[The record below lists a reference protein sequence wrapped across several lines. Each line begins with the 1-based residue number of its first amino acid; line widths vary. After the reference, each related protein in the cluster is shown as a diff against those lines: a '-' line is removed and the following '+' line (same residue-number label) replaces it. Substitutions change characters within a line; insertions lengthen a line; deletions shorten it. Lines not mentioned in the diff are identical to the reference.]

1 MRPWRILAL
10 PPLPEEVLC
19 GMVAPL
25 GDAATLSVPTTRDRV
40 GLHAAL
46 ADAEL
51 VIGDFT
57 GLLAVDA
64 EAVAAAPHLAFV
76 QMPSV
81 GVDSCDL
88 PALTN
93 AHVPVANTAGA
104 NARSVAEWAVG
115 AAFALCRHL
124 VWGDRHIRA
133 GEWPQSEL
141 LARGSREIHTQRV
154 GILGLGAIGTEAAR
168 LFGALGCPVSYWSRT
183 PRAVTDV
190 TYRELDDLLA
200 SSDLLVVTLPLTPE
214 TTGLLGAARLAL
226 LPAGARLV
234 NVARG
239 GIVDEPALYAALDE
253 GRLAGAALDVFEN
266 EPPLADSPLRTHENV
281 LLSPHVAG
289 GTREAQL
296 NIASQVIENLTA
308 AVTGKPVINVVN
320 GLSPEIHHR

>member
-1 MRPWRILAL
+1 
-10 PPLPEEVLC
+10 
-19 GMVAPL
+19 
-25 GDAATLSVPTTRDRV
+25 
-40 GLHAAL
+40 
-46 ADAEL
+46 
-51 VIGDFT
+51 
-57 GLLAVDA
+57 
-64 EAVAAAPHLAFV
+64 
-76 QMPSV
+76 
-81 GVDSCDL
+81 
-88 PALTN
+88 
-93 AHVPVANTAGA
+93 
-104 NARSVAEWAVG
+104 
-115 AAFALCRHL
+115 
-124 VWGDRHIRA
+124 
-133 GEWPQSEL
+133 
-141 LARGSREIHTQRV
+141 
-154 GILGLGAIGTEAAR
+154 
-168 LFGALGCPVSYWSRT
+168 VSYWSRT
-183 PRAVTDV
+183 PRAVTNV

-214 TTGLLGAARLAL
+214 TAGLLGAARLAL

-296 NIASQVIENLTA
+296 NIVSQVMENLTA